1 MRVTNL
7 IVEEMPGGGI
17 FVKARSMFSG
27 KLNGMY
33 LSLSLDQFGERIAEW
48 DNGVLIQD
56 AFPMLNPEQRE
67 FIKTGVT
74 QEEWYAKFPPEG

>member
-1 MRVTNL
+1 MRVHL

-17 FVKARSMFSG
+17 FIKARSLFSG

-33 LSLSLDQFGERIAEW
+33 LPFSMDQFGELMAEW
-48 DNGVLIQD
+48 DEGGLVQD
-56 AFPMLNPEQRE
+56 VFPMLNAEQRE

-74 QEEWYAKFPPEG
+74 QEEWDAKFPLED